1 MTGEIKTSE
10 IIPQKTETFQKNPN
24 ERIDFSKFE
33 EKRAEKGFPNPN
45 ERIDFSKFEKNKMET
60 ASQNPNERIDFSS
73 LFDKRGGD
81 LVPPSKDGNRP
92 DNLKEIEV
100 KTDSDSKHPDIPD
113 GAVKTIAD
121 FKSPQLYY
129 NEAESQK
136 GEPIQ
141 NKIETEKSESATQ
154 KVFYDAE
161 GNQYKTDD
169 SGKIYSKNGELLPNN
184 TYELNGY
191 KYTTD
196 EKGRII
202 KVEGNLQLPESKP
215 RQSLPDIPDRKSTDD
230 RGHLIAHEFGG
241 DDTEGNLVP
250 MDAEVNRNGEYRKLE
265 NELRKLKEE
274 GHDVNVTIEPQYEG
288 DSKRPT
294 EFVISYDVDGEH
306 YEKVIKNESSKGE

>member
-1 MTGEIKTSE
+1 MFDEIKPSE
-10 IIPQKTETFQKNPN
+10 ITPQKSEVSPKNPN

-33 EKRAEKGFPNPN
+33 EKRTENG
-45 ERIDFSKFEKNKMET
+45 IS
-60 ASQNPNERIDFSS
+60 NPNERIDFSS
-73 LFDKRGGD
+73 ITKKAESAENSPNKRINFSALLDKQDGGD
-81 LVPPSKDGNRP
+81 LVPPLPDGNRP
-92 DNLKEIEV
+92 DKLKEFEV
-100 KTDSDSKHPDIPD
+100 KPDSDSKHPDIPD
-113 GAVKTIAD
+113 GAIKTLAD
-121 FKSPQLYY
+121 FKTPQVYY
-129 NEAESQK
+129 NEAENLGIDSK
-136 GEPIQ
+136 GE
-141 NKIETEKSESATQ
+141 
-154 KVFYDAE
+154 V
-161 GNQYKTDD
+161 QYKTDD

-215 RQSLPDIPDRKSTDD
+215 RQKLPDIPDRKSTDD

-250 MDAEVNRNGEYRKLE
+250 MDSEVNQRGEYRKLE
-265 NELRKLKEE
+265 QELRKLKNE

-294 EFVISYDVDGEH
+294 EFIVSYDVDGEH